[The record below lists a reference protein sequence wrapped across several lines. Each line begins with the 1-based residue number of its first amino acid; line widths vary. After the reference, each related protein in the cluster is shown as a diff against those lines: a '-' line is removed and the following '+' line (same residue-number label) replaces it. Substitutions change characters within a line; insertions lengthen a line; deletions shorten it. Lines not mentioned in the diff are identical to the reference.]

1 MVVEVATSSNA
12 EIQTATSSNVDA
24 KTDLRANTNMEV
36 ATSSDAEWEETEVEL
51 FNDLVPQISVTV
63 PIETVILVGADGSC
77 AISESEIQNQGS
89 AEVYLTEVAYSWRT
103 RGEVLPETLFTAW
116 QEQRPYAELTLADG
130 TSHTFSSEDTD
141 SLIWNQI
148 QGENRIAAGEALT
161 LNWDFSLNENCLT
174 DVLPDRGEAVI
185 ATVTYTVSDQPF

>member
-12 EIQTATSSNVDA
+12 EILTATSSDVNA
-24 KTDLRANTNMEV
+24 KTDLRANTEMEV
-36 ATSSDAEWEETEVEL
+36 ATPSDAEWEEVEL

-77 AISESEIQNQGS
+77 SISESEIQNQGS
-89 AEVYLTEVAYSWRT
+89 EEVYLTEVAYSWKT

-116 QEQRPYAELTLADG
+116 QEQRPYAELTLSDG
-130 TSHTFSSEDTD
+130 TSHIFSSEDTD
-141 SLIWNQI
+141 SLVWNKI
-148 QGENRIAAGEALT
+148 QGENRIVAGEALT
-161 LNWDFSLNENCLT
+161 LNWNFSLNENCLT

-185 ATVTYTVSDQPF
+185 ATVTYTVSGQPF

>member
-12 EIQTATSSNVDA
+12 EILTATSSDVNA
-24 KTDLRANTNMEV
+24 KTDLLANTEMEV
-36 ATSSDAEWEETEVEL
+36 ATPSDAEWEEVEL

-77 AISESEIQNQGS
+77 SISESEIQNQGS
-89 AEVYLTEVAYSWRT
+89 EEVYLTEVAYSWKT

-116 QEQRPYAELTLADG
+116 QEQRPYAELTLSDG
-130 TSHTFSSEDTD
+130 TSHIFSSEDTG
-141 SLIWNQI
+141 SLVWNKI
-148 QGENRIAAGEALT
+148 QGENRIVAGEALT
-161 LNWDFSLNENCLT
+161 LNWNFSLNENCLT

-185 ATVTYTVSDQPF
+185 ATVTYTVSGQPF